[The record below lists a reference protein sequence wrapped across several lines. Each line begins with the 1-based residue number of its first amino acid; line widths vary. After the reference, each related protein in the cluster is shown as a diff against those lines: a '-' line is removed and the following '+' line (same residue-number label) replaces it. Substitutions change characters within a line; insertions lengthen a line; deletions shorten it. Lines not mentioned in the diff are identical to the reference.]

1 MIFNANEHPESVPAW
16 LQEDARE
23 RETKQLI
30 EEAATKAAERLAD
43 QLKKAGMIKRRQ
55 MTAIQ
60 KTEELLKLYPALKR
74 SPAIPETITADFLKI
89 TEAALHDLET
99 DPYFDVITRYYFDG
113 QSREF
118 IAQARGASVTTITR
132 NKARLLKELAPRL
145 FSDDVIKDLLE
156 A

>member
-16 LQEDARE
+16 LLEDARE

-30 EEAATKAAERLAD
+30 EEAAEKAAERLAD
-43 QLKKAGMIKRRQ
+43 HLKKAGMIKRRQ
-55 MTAIQ
+55 MSAIQ
-60 KTEELLKLYPALKR
+60 KTEELLRLYPALKR
-74 SPAIPETITADFLKI
+74 SQANATSLTAETLQL

>member
-1 MIFNANEHPESVPAW
+1 MNRTEHPENLPAW
-16 LQEDARE
+16 LEQAARE
-23 RETKQLI
+23 REIKQMI
-30 EEAATKAAERLAD
+30 EEAAEKAVERL
-43 QLKKAGMIKRRQ
+43 KKSGMVKRRQ
-55 MTAIQ
+55 MSAIQ
-60 KTEELLKLYPALKR
+60 KTEELLRLYPALKR
-74 SPAIPETITADFLKI
+74 SQAKPDTITAHILANA
-89 TEAALHDLET
+89 ESALHDLET

>member
-1 MIFNANEHPESVPAW
+1 MTRTEHPESLPTW
-16 LQEDARE
+16 LQEAAQE
-23 RETKQLI
+23 RQTKQLI
-30 EEAATKAAERLAD
+30 EAAAEKAAERLAD
-43 QLKKAGMIKRRQ
+43 HLKKAGMIKRRQ

-60 KTEELLKLYPALKR
+60 KTEELLRLYPALKR

-89 TEAALHDLET
+89 TEAALHDLEK
-99 DPYFDVITRYYFDG
+99 DPYFDVITRFYFDG

-145 FSDDVIKDLLE
+145 FSDDVIKDLME

>member
-1 MIFNANEHPESVPAW
+1 MNRTEHPESLPSW
-16 LQEDARE
+16 LQEAAKE
-23 RETKQLI
+23 RQTKQLI
-30 EEAATKAAERLAD
+30 ETAAEKAAERLAD
-43 QLKKAGMIKRRQ
+43 HLKKAGMIKRRQ

-60 KTEELLKLYPALKR
+60 KTEELLRLYPALKR
-74 SPAIPETITADFLKI
+74 SPAKPDTITANILANA
-89 TEAALHDLET
+89 ESALHDLET

-145 FSDDVIKDLLE
+145 FSDDVIKDLME

>member
-1 MIFNANEHPESVPAW
+1 MTDRRETPEGLPAW
-16 LQEDARE
+16 LEQASRE
-23 RETKQLI
+23 REIKQMI
-30 EEAATKAAERLAD
+30 EEAAEKAVERL
-43 QLKKAGMIKRRQ
+43 KKSGMVKRRQ
-55 MTAIQ
+55 MSAIQ
-60 KTEELLKLYPALKR
+60 KTEELLRLYPALKR
-74 SPAIPETITADFLKI
+74 SQANATSLTAETLQL

>member
-1 MIFNANEHPESVPAW
+1 MTRTEHPESLPAW
-16 LQEDARE
+16 LQEAAQE
-23 RETKQLI
+23 RQTKQLI
-30 EEAATKAAERLAD
+30 EAAAEKAAERLAD
-43 QLKKAGMIKRRQ
+43 HLKKAGMIKRRQ

-60 KTEELLKLYPALKR
+60 KTEELLRLYPALKR
-74 SPAIPETITADFLKI
+74 SPAKPDTITANILANA
-89 TEAALHDLET
+89 ESALHDLEK

-145 FSDDVIKDLLE
+145 FADDVIKDLLE

>member
-1 MIFNANEHPESVPAW
+1 MTDRRETPEGLPAW
-16 LQEDARE
+16 LEQAARE
-23 RETKQLI
+23 REIKQMI
-30 EEAATKAAERLAD
+30 EEAAEKAVERL
-43 QLKKAGMIKRRQ
+43 KKSGMVKRRQ
-55 MTAIQ
+55 MSAIQ
-60 KTEELLKLYPALKR
+60 KTEELLRLYPALKR
-74 SPAIPETITADFLKI
+74 SQANATSLTAETLQL

>member
-1 MIFNANEHPESVPAW
+1 MTDRRETPEGLPAW
-16 LQEDARE
+16 LEQAARE
-23 RETKQLI
+23 REVKQMI
-30 EEAATKAAERLAD
+30 EEAAEKAVERL
-43 QLKKAGMIKRRQ
+43 KKSGMVKRRQ
-55 MTAIQ
+55 MSAIQ
-60 KTEELLKLYPALKR
+60 KTEELLRLYPALKR
-74 SPAIPETITADFLKI
+74 SQANATSLTAETLQL

>member
-1 MIFNANEHPESVPAW
+1 MIFNADEHPESVPAW
-16 LQEDARE
+16 LLEDARE

-30 EEAATKAAERLAD
+30 EEAAEKAAERLAD

-55 MTAIQ
+55 MSAIQ
-60 KTEELLKLYPALKR
+60 KTEELLRLYPALKR
-74 SPAIPETITADFLKI
+74 SPAKPDTITAEVL
-89 TEAALHDLET
+89 ENVEGALHDLEH
-99 DPYFDVITRYYFDG
+99 DPYFDVITRFYFDG

>member
-1 MIFNANEHPESVPAW
+1 MTRTEHPENLPAW
-16 LQEDARE
+16 LHEAAQERQ
-23 RETKQLI
+23 TKQLI
-30 EEAATKAAERLAD
+30 EAAAEKAAERLAD
-43 QLKKAGMIKRRQ
+43 HLKKAGMIKRRQ

-60 KTEELLKLYPALKR
+60 KTEELLRLYPALKR
-74 SPAIPETITADFLKI
+74 SPAKPDTITANILANA
-89 TEAALHDLET
+89 ESALHDLET

-145 FSDDVIKDLLE
+145 FADDVIKDLLE

>member
-16 LQEDARE
+16 LLEDARE
-23 RETKQLI
+23 REIKQMF
-30 EEAATKAAERLAD
+30 EEAAERAVAS
-43 QLKKAGMIKRRQ
+43 LKKSGMIKRRQ

-60 KTEELLKLYPALKR
+60 KTEELLRLYPALKR
-74 SPAIPETITADFLKI
+74 APAKPDTITAEVL
-89 TEAALHDLET
+89 ENVEGALHDLEK
-99 DPYFDVITRYYFDG
+99 DPYFDVITRFYFDG

>member
-1 MIFNANEHPESVPAW
+1 MIFNADEHPESIPAW
-16 LQEDARE
+16 LLEDARE

-55 MTAIQ
+55 MTATQ
-60 KTEELLKLYPALKR
+60 KTEELLRLYPALKR
-74 SPAIPETITADFLKI
+74 SPAKPDTITAEVL
-89 TEAALHDLET
+89 ENVEGALHDLEK
-99 DPYFDVITRYYFDG
+99 DPYFDVITRFYFDG

-145 FSDDVIKDLLE
+145 FADDVIKDLLE

>member
-1 MIFNANEHPESVPAW
+1 MTDRRETPEGLPAW
-16 LQEDARE
+16 LEQAARE
-23 RETKQLI
+23 REIKQMF
-30 EEAATKAAERLAD
+30 EEAAERAVAS
-43 QLKKAGMIKRRQ
+43 LKKSGMVKRRQ

-60 KTEELLKLYPALKR
+60 KTEELLRLYPALKR
-74 SPAIPETITADFLKI
+74 APAKPDTITAEVL
-89 TEAALHDLET
+89 ENVEGALHDLEH
-99 DPYFDVITRYYFDG
+99 DPYFDVITRFYFDG

>member
-1 MIFNANEHPESVPAW
+1 MTDRRETPEGLPAW
-16 LQEDARE
+16 LEQAARE
-23 RETKQLI
+23 REIKQMI
-30 EEAATKAAERLAD
+30 EEAAEKAVERL
-43 QLKKAGMIKRRQ
+43 KKSGMVKRRQ
-55 MTAIQ
+55 MSAIQ
-60 KTEELLKLYPALKR
+60 KTEELLRLYPALKR
-74 SPAIPETITADFLKI
+74 SQAKPDTITAHILANA
-89 TEAALHDLET
+89 ESALHDLET

>member
-1 MIFNANEHPESVPAW
+1 MNRTEHPENLPAW
-16 LQEDARE
+16 LEQAARE
-23 RETKQLI
+23 REIKQMI
-30 EEAATKAAERLAD
+30 EEAAEKAVERL
-43 QLKKAGMIKRRQ
+43 KKSGMVKRRQ
-55 MTAIQ
+55 MSAIQ
-60 KTEELLKLYPALKR
+60 KTEELLRLYPALKR
-74 SPAIPETITADFLKI
+74 SQAKPDTITAHILANA
-89 TEAALHDLET
+89 ESALHDLET

-132 NKARLLKELAPRL
+132 NKARLLKELATRL

>member
-1 MIFNANEHPESVPAW
+1 MTRTEHPESLPAW
-16 LQEDARE
+16 LQEAAQE
-23 RETKQLI
+23 RQTKQLI
-30 EEAATKAAERLAD
+30 EAAAEKAAERLAD
-43 QLKKAGMIKRRQ
+43 HLKKAGMIKRRQ

-60 KTEELLKLYPALKR
+60 KTEELLRLYPALKR
-74 SPAIPETITADFLKI
+74 SPAKPDTITANILANA
-89 TEAALHDLET
+89 ESALHDLET

-145 FSDDVIKDLLE
+145 FADDVIKDLLE

>member
-1 MIFNANEHPESVPAW
+1 
-16 LQEDARE
+16 
-23 RETKQLI
+23 
-30 EEAATKAAERLAD
+30 
-43 QLKKAGMIKRRQ
+43 

-89 TEAALHDLET
+89 TEAALHDLEH
-99 DPYFDVITRYYFDG
+99 DPYFDVITRFYFDG

>member
-1 MIFNANEHPESVPAW
+1 MIFNANEHPESVPTW
-16 LQEDARE
+16 LLEDARE

-30 EEAATKAAERLAD
+30 EEAAEKAAERLAD

-55 MTAIQ
+55 MSAIQ
-60 KTEELLKLYPALKR
+60 KTEELLRLYPALKR
-74 SPAIPETITADFLKI
+74 SPAKPDTITAEVL
-89 TEAALHDLET
+89 ENVERALHDLET

>member
-1 MIFNANEHPESVPAW
+1 MTRTEHPESLPAW
-16 LQEDARE
+16 LQEAAQE
-23 RETKQLI
+23 RQTKQLI
-30 EEAATKAAERLAD
+30 EAAAEKAAERLAD
-43 QLKKAGMIKRRQ
+43 HLKKAGMIKRRQ

-60 KTEELLKLYPALKR
+60 KTEELLRLYPALKR
-74 SPAIPETITADFLKI
+74 SPAKPDTITASILANA
-89 TEAALHDLET
+89 ESALHDLET

-145 FSDDVIKDLLE
+145 FADDVIKDLLE

>member
-1 MIFNANEHPESVPAW
+1 MF
-16 LQEDARE
+16 
-23 RETKQLI
+23 
-30 EEAATKAAERLAD
+30 EEAAEKAVAG
-43 QLKKAGMIKRRQ
+43 LKKSGMVKRRQ
-55 MTAIQ
+55 MSSIQ
-60 KTEELLKLYPALKR
+60 KTEELLRLYPALKR
-74 SPAIPETITADFLKI
+74 APEKPDTITSEVLKN

-145 FSDDVIKDLLE
+145 FPDDVIKELLE

>member
-16 LQEDARE
+16 LLEDARE

-30 EEAATKAAERLAD
+30 EEAAEKAAERLAD

-60 KTEELLKLYPALKR
+60 KTEELLRLYPALKR
-74 SPAIPETITADFLKI
+74 SPAKPDTITAEVL
-89 TEAALHDLET
+89 ENVESALHDLEK
-99 DPYFDVITRYYFDG
+99 DPYFDVITRFYFDG

-118 IAQARGASVTTITR
+118 IAQARAASVTTITR

-145 FSDDVIKDLLE
+145 FADDVIKDLLE

>member
-16 LQEDARE
+16 LLEDARE

-30 EEAATKAAERLAD
+30 EEAAEKAAERLAD

-60 KTEELLKLYPALKR
+60 KTEELLRLYPALKR
-74 SPAIPETITADFLKI
+74 SPAKPDTITAEVL
-89 TEAALHDLET
+89 ENVEGALHDLEK
-99 DPYFDVITRYYFDG
+99 DPYFDVITRFYFDG

-118 IAQARGASVTTITR
+118 IAQARAASVTTITR

-145 FSDDVIKDLLE
+145 FADDVIKDLLE